1 MNAPVRI
8 DAAEAR
14 RQLLAKML
22 SGKASPA
29 AAATPDPILPRDPA
43 RLVPLTAE
51 QSQLWLHAQMAPDM
65 PLYNES
71 ITIHR
76 LGPYNHAALEYA
88 LSEIVR
94 RHAIW
99 RTAFVEIEG
108 ELVQQVAPAQPM
120 TLALIDISHLP
131 EGEREAEAL
140 RLATEDARAPIP
152 FEQAPL
158 FRARVV
164 KLGEEEHRLYLT
176 LHHIIFDGVSIYR
189 TLVPELA
196 ALVKAFEAGEPS
208 PLAEPALQYADY
220 AAWQADDTDASKITR
235 QIDFWR
241 GALAEPLPRL
251 EVAGDRPRSPAPTH
265 AGSMEVFE
273 LSESLIH
280 ALKSLAR
287 TEGATLYMVLLA
299 AYKAMLFRYTG
310 DTDIIVGGVT
320 DTRRRPELQA
330 LMGYFL
336 NTMALRSQPKGDTP
350 FRAYLADVKRSVIG
364 ALGASDVPFDR
375 LIRALDIKRGSG
387 THPLFNTLF
396 SIEPPVD
403 PFPAGWD
410 LTQMDVVV
418 GAAKYDLYLELDE
431 RPEGMAGR
439 FLYSTELFDKAT
451 IHRMIAHW
459 TRLLEGVAA
468 DPSTPLAKLPMID
481 AEERRLLVETWNQ
494 TAKPLPYSN
503 VVDWFAARVA
513 EMPEAVALDSGAHHW
528 TYAELDRQADAIAA
542 KLVAGGIAP
551 GQLVG
556 LALDRSPWMVAAMI
570 GVAKAGAAYLPLDP
584 GFPPARLATI
594 VEGAEPALILVEPGT
609 EDVIPSQR
617 VAEILLP
624 LWEKEGGAQRR
635 KDEGDEARNLSEC
648 PPHPS
653 QASLGPLPSPTRG
666 EGERGARPVGA
677 APQLVL
683 DRVWPVEAFDTPE
696 IDGEAL
702 AYVLYTSGS
711 TGKPK
716 GVEIPHAALVN
727 LLMAM
732 QEEPGFAEGESLLAL
747 TTLSFDIAEL
757 ELWLPL
763 VSGGRIILAS
773 REVASDMAALAEMIA
788 ETKPDVMQA
797 TPATWRGLI
806 EAGWAGDPDLRI
818 LCGGEALPRALVEQL
833 LPRVG
838 QLWNMYGPT
847 ETTIWSTVAK
857 IEAGTGPVPIGR
869 PIANTLIRILD
880 PSGNDLPVGGIGE
893 LHIGGRGVAVGYRG
907 RPDLTAE
914 RFIDHQRT
922 RLYRT
927 GDLARWRADGVLEC
941 LGRTDTEEKIRG
953 FRIAIEE
960 VEGALSKLPGVTAA
974 AVRAWPDASGE
985 RALAGY
991 VVGEGDAAEWRA
1003 ALGETLPEYMIPSR
1017 FLSLD
1022 ALPMTPNGKVDR
1034 KALPEPGVSTD
1045 RIASPP
1051 ETPEEEKLAA
1061 IWQSVLKVDTV
1072 YRDDDFFDL
1081 GGHSLLIA
1089 RLLRRIQADYGIKLP
1104 MAALFRAPKLADMAA
1119 LITSDQP
1126 IDASALIPIQPHGTR
1141 PAILWLD
1148 GGSTFIPLA
1157 DRLGTDQPFFGIS
1170 VDGVLDAAGGCPK
1183 SFEEAAALV
1192 VATLREVQ
1200 PHGPY
1205 RIGGWCTSG
1214 ILAFAVAS
1222 QLRAAGEDVALLML
1236 VHAFHPVKARKIGS
1250 VRFFLS
1256 KLRFHIGK
1264 SLAQPKGKKLGYFF
1278 ERLQGMSDA
1287 AALAGGRE
1295 AVLQPKLRSALDRI
1309 AIQYDPPPYDGDV
1322 VLFQPSE
1329 HPDVLDFEEDWA
1341 NDVTGT
1347 FTAYVVPGGHRTIL
1361 EPPFVDSFAAMLKP
1375 ELDRAGAA
1383 PPQRLAS

>member
-1 MNAPVRI
+1 MNMPARI

-14 RQLLAKML
+14 RQLLARML
-22 SGKASPA
+22 SGDASPA
-29 AAATPDPILPRDPA
+29 AAATPDPILPRDPS

-152 FEQAPL
+152 FDRAPL

-196 ALVKAFEAGEPS
+196 ALVAAFEAGLPS

-220 AAWQADDTDASKITR
+220 AAWQADDTDASAITR
-235 QIDFWR
+235 QIAFWR
-241 GALAEPLPRL
+241 SALAEPLPRL
-251 EVAGDRPRSPAPTH
+251 EVAGDRPRAAAPTH

-273 LSESLIH
+273 LSEPLIH
-280 ALKSLAR
+280 ALKGVAR

-336 NTMALRSQPKGDTP
+336 NTMALRSRPQGDTP
-350 FRAYLADVKRSVIG
+350 FNAYLAEVKRSVIG

-403 PFPAGWD
+403 PFPEGWD

-439 FLYSTELFDKAT
+439 FLYSTELFDKTT
-451 IHRMIAHW
+451 IRRMIAHW

-481 AEERRLLVETWNQ
+481 ADERKLLVETWND
-494 TAKPLPYSN
+494 TAKPLPYTN
-503 VVDWFAARVA
+503 VIDWFAARVA
-513 EMPEAVALDSGAHHW
+513 EMPDAVALDSGMHHW
-528 TYAELDRQADAIAA
+528 SYAELDRQADAIAA
-542 KLVAGGIAP
+542 KLIAQGVKP

-570 GVAKAGAAYLPLDP
+570 GVAKTGAAYLPLDP
-584 GFPPARLATI
+584 GFPPARLALI

-609 EDVIPSQR
+609 EQVIP
-617 VAEILLP
+617 A
-624 LWEKEGGAQRR
+624 
-635 KDEGDEARNLSEC
+635 D
-648 PPHPS
+648 
-653 QASLGPLPSPTRG
+653 
-666 EGERGARPVGA
+666 A

-683 DRVWPVEAFDTPE
+683 DRVWPVEPYAAPA

-732 QEEPGFAEGESLLAL
+732 QEAPGFAEGESLLAL

-773 REVASDMAALAEMIA
+773 RDVASDMAALAEMIA
-788 ETKPDVMQA
+788 ETKPDVLQA

-838 QLWNMYGPT
+838 ELWNLYGPT
-847 ETTIWSTVAK
+847 ETTIWSTIAK
-857 IEAGTGPVPIGR
+857 IAPGRGPVPIGR

-880 PSGNDLPVGGIGE
+880 PSGNDLPIGGIGE

-914 RFIDHQRT
+914 RFIDHQGT

-991 VVGEGDAAEWRA
+991 VVGTGDAAEWRA
-1003 ALGETLPEYMIPSR
+1003 ALAETLPEYMIPSR
-1017 FLSLD
+1017 FVSLD

-1051 ETPEEEKLAA
+1051 ETPEEQKLAS
-1061 IWQSVLKVDTV
+1061 IWQTVLKVDTV

-1089 RLLRRIQADYGIKLP
+1089 RLLRRIEADYGIRLP
-1104 MAALFRAPKLADMAA
+1104 MAALFRAPKLSDMAA

-1126 IDASALIPIQPHGTR
+1126 IDASVLIPIQPHGTR

-1170 VDGVLDAAGGCPK
+1170 VDGILEAAGGCPK
-1183 SFEEAAALV
+1183 SFDEVARLV

-1222 QLRAAGEDVALLML
+1222 QLRAAGEDVPLLML

-1264 SLAQPKGKKLGYFF
+1264 SLDQPKGKKLGYFF

-1295 AVLQPKLRSALDRI
+1295 AVLQPKLRSALDRA
-1309 AIQYDPPPYDGDV
+1309 AIHYNPPPYDGEV

-1329 HPDVLDFEEDWA
+1329 HPDVLDFERDWA
-1341 NDVTGT
+1341 GDVTGI
-1347 FTAYVVPGGHRTIL
+1347 FTGHVVPGGHRTML
-1361 EPPFVDSFAAMLKP
+1361 EPPFVDDFAAMLKP
-1375 ELDRAGAA
+1375 VLDRAGAA
-1383 PPQRLAS
+1383 PPARKAG

>member
-1 MNAPVRI
+1 MNIPVQI

-14 RQLLAKML
+14 RKLLARML
-22 SGKASPA
+22 SGDASPA
-29 AAATPDPILPRDPA
+29 ATATPDPIVSRDPA

-99 RTAFVEIEG
+99 RTAFVEVEG
-108 ELVQQVAPAQPM
+108 ELIQQVAPAQPM

-131 EGEREAEAL
+131 DSEREAEAL

-158 FRARVV
+158 FRARVI

-196 ALVKAFEAGEPS
+196 ALVAAFEAGEPS

-235 QIDFWR
+235 QIEFWR
-241 GALAEPLPRL
+241 SALAEPLPRL
-251 EVAGDRPRSPAPTH
+251 EVAGDRQRSPAPTH

-280 ALKSLAR
+280 ALKALAR
-287 TEGATLYMVLLA
+287 AEGATLYMVLLA

-310 DTDIIVGGVT
+310 DNDIIVGGVT

-336 NTMALRSQPKGDTP
+336 NTMALRSQPKDDTP
-350 FRAYLADVKRSVIG
+350 FRAYLASVKRSVIG

-403 PFPAGWD
+403 PFPQGWD

-481 AEERRLLVETWNQ
+481 AAEQKLLAETWND

-513 EMPEAVALDSGAHHW
+513 EMPDAAALDYGAHHW

-542 KLVAGGIAP
+542 KLIARGIRP
-551 GQLVG
+551 GELVG

-570 GVAKAGAAYLPLDP
+570 GVAKTGAAYLPLDP
-584 GFPPARLATI
+584 GFPPARLALI

-609 EDVIPSQR
+609 EDVIAP
-617 VAEILLP
+617 
-624 LWEKEGGAQRR
+624 
-635 KDEGDEARNLSEC
+635 
-648 PPHPS
+648 
-653 QASLGPLPSPTRG
+653 
-666 EGERGARPVGA
+666 GA

-683 DRVWPVEAFDTPE
+683 DRVWPVEAYDAPA

-732 QEEPGFAEGESLLAL
+732 QEAPGFATSESLLAV

-763 VSGGRIILAS
+763 VSGGRIILAP
-773 REVASDMAALAEMIA
+773 REVVSDMAALAEMIA
-788 ETKPDVMQA
+788 ETQPDVMQA

-806 EAGWAGDPDLRI
+806 ESGWQGDPDLRI

-833 LPRVG
+833 LPRAG

-857 IEAGTGPVPIGR
+857 VTAGIGPVPIGR
-869 PIANTLIRILD
+869 PIANTKVRILD

-914 RFIDHQRT
+914 RFIDHDGERF
-922 RLYRT
+922 YRT

-991 VVGEGDAAEWRA
+991 IVGAGDAAEWRL
-1003 ALGETLPEYMIPSR
+1003 ALAETLPDYMIPSR
-1017 FLSLD
+1017 FVSLD

-1034 KALPEPGVSTD
+1034 KTLPEPGVSTD

-1051 ETPEEEKLAA
+1051 ETPEEQKLAE
-1061 IWQSVLKVDTV
+1061 IWQTVLKVDTV

-1089 RLLRRIQADYGIKLP
+1089 RLLRRIEADYGIRLP

-1183 SFEEAAALV
+1183 TFEEAAALV

-1222 QLRAAGEDVALLML
+1222 QLRAAGEDVPLLML
-1236 VHAFHPVKARKIGS
+1236 VHAFHPVKARKIGAA
-1250 VRFFLS
+1250 RFFLS
-1256 KLRFHIGK
+1256 KLRFHIAK
-1264 SLAQPKGKKLGYFF
+1264 SLDQPKGKKLGYFF

-1295 AVLQPKLRSALDRI
+1295 AVLQPKLRSALDR
-1309 AIQYDPPPYDGDV
+1309 AALYYEPPPYDGDV
-1322 VLFQPSE
+1322 VLFQPSD
-1329 HPDVLDFEEDWA
+1329 HPDVLDFEVDWA
-1341 NDVTGT
+1341 NDVTGN
-1347 FTAYVVPGGHRTIL
+1347 FTAHIVPGGHRTML

-1375 ELDRAGAA
+1375 ALDHAAA
-1383 PPQRLAS
+1383 PSPQRLAS